1 MFHIFNS
8 SAEGGIISPQ
18 LARFESK
25 TYKQIEENIQKEI
38 LDYSSTEDPM
48 GHHAAPS
55 LLDNC
60 AVNAPVLEGTESL
73 Q

>member
-1 MFHIFNS
+1 MFHLFNS
-8 SAEGGIISPQ
+8 SNEGIFSPQ

-38 LDYSSTEDPM
+38 LDYSSAEDGM
-48 GHHAAPS
+48 AQHAPS
-55 LLDNC
+55 LLDVC
-60 AVNAPVLEGTESL
+60 ATNPAEGTESL